1 MARRSLFSSYFSRE
15 SVRRAEPL
23 IQTHTS
29 KFFGVLQA
37 AASNAEGQIV
47 NLSKGFQ
54 CLTSD
59 VIMDFTF
66 NKPLGALDAPDF
78 NFRMI
83 RALSEAA
90 IYAQWA
96 AYFPGT
102 FENLVQFID
111 KLPLWFVEK
120 YIEPLAVTKWCVRVS
135 S

>member
-1 MARRSLFSSYFSRE
+1 M
-15 SVRRAEPL
+15 
-23 IQTHTS
+23 
-29 KFFGVLQA
+29 
-37 AASNAEGQIV
+37 

-90 IYAQWA
+90 VYAQWA

-102 FENLVQFID
+102 FEKLLQIID